1 MPITEPVWVISETPA
16 RAIPKSVTTA
26 LPSASTITFCG
37 FRSRWTIPWRWA
49 KRAASSTWRI
59 SATACSGVRPRVD
72 QLLQRRPSTYCMA
85 M

>member
-1 MPITEPVWVISETPA
+1 MPITEPAWVISETPA

-37 FRSRWTIPWRWA
+37 LRSRWTMPWRWA

-59 SATACSGVRPRVD
+59 SPTACSGVRPASISCFRV
-72 QLLQRRPSTYCMA
+72 RPSTYCIA

>member
-26 LPSASTITFCG
+26 LPSPSTITFWG
-37 FRSRWTIPWRWA
+37 LRSRWTTPLRWA

-59 SATACSGVRPRVD
+59 SATACSGVSPRSISCFSVG
-72 QLLQRRPSTYCMA
+72 PSMYCMA